1 MRNRYQYKDQ
11 GTITHKVMCAVCFLL
26 FSFLWLYEFQADVLA
41 VAQHVLSH
49 GVTQYNRTIGAILI
63 TIVLY
68 ILQRCIANVTKLS
81 RRSYALTYFPSMLI
95 LAVVSDINPDID
107 QHFSLGAWIWVFPLL
122 LLIWG
127 VCVWF
132 ARQAMSFGLD
142 EGQNGTLFSARKF
155 WLNMLQMILM
165 MLGVVLVGNSNAVF
179 HYSAH
184 AEVALMNDD
193 VEEALRVGNCS
204 LETNE
209 RLTMLRAYAL
219 SKKGKLADG
228 LFDYPLKGNSETLLP
243 MQVKPQIF
251 SEDSIWKHLGARC
264 AKVVNSEFYYERME
278 RDSLGTSAMADYRLC
293 GYLINRDLNSFVRVL
308 PKYYEVSDSTS
319 LPRHYKEALVLYQHL
334 TAHPV
339 INYHDPVLAE
349 DWNNLQQLKVK
360 YSKESERKYRIFD
373 NYQKSYWYYYYY
385 RN

>member
-204 LETNE
+204 LETN
-209 RLTMLRAYAL
+209 APY
-219 SKKGKLADG
+219 S
-228 LFDYPLKGNSETLLP
+228 
-243 MQVKPQIF
+243 
-251 SEDSIWKHLGARC
+251 
-264 AKVVNSEFYYERME
+264 
-278 RDSLGTSAMADYRLC
+278 
-293 GYLINRDLNSFVRVL
+293 
-308 PKYYEVSDSTS
+308 
-319 LPRHYKEALVLYQHL
+319 
-334 TAHPV
+334 HP
-339 INYHDPVLAE
+339 
-349 DWNNLQQLKVK
+349 
-360 YSKESERKYRIFD
+360 F
-373 NYQKSYWYYYYY
+373 
-385 RN
+385 